1 VRPSARKARAAARV
15 ASARPGRGGV
25 HRDRLDRRVGR
36 GPRGVA
42 EALLTAEPTVFVVDD
57 DLGLRRSLQALL
69 EAAGLRVEIYASAQ
83 EFLEHCDP
91 RRPGCMVLDVRLQG
105 SSGLDFQEELRR
117 RQVTLLP
124 IIVMTGYGDVSTSV
138 RAFKGGAIDFLQKP
152 VPPKKLL
159 ERIREALE
167 IDRQA
172 RAVAAQRGLVVDAI
186 ARLTSRERQ
195 VMDLVALGRR
205 SKEIA
210 ATLKIS
216 IRTVEGHR
224 RAVLRKMGVSSA
236 AHLARAVARLDRT

>member
-1 VRPSARKARAAARV
+1 M
-15 ASARPGRGGV
+15 
-25 HRDRLDRRVGR
+25 
-36 GPRGVA
+36 
-42 EALLTAEPTVFVVDD
+42 AEPTVFVVDD
-57 DLGLRRSLQALL
+57 DLALRRSLQALL
-69 EAAGLRVEIYASAQ
+69 EAAGLPVEIYASAQ
-83 EFLEHCDP
+83 EFLERCDP

-117 RQVTLLP
+117 SQVTLP

-172 RAVAAQRGLVVDAI
+172 RAVAAQRALVVDAI

-195 VMDLVALGRR
+195 VMELLARGKS
-205 SKEIA
+205 SKGTA
-210 ATLKIS
+210 GTLKIS
-216 IRTVEGHR
+216 VRTVEGHR
-224 RAVLRKMGVSSA
+224 RVVLRKMAVSSV
-236 AHLARAVARLDRT
+236 AHLARAIARLDRT

>member
-1 VRPSARKARAAARV
+1 M
-15 ASARPGRGGV
+15 
-25 HRDRLDRRVGR
+25 
-36 GPRGVA
+36 
-42 EALLTAEPTVFVVDD
+42 TAEPTVFVVDD
-57 DLGLRRSLQALL
+57 NPGLRRSLQSLL
-69 EAAGLRVEIYASAQ
+69 EAASLRVETFASSR
-83 EFLEHCDP
+83 EFLERGDP

-117 RQVTLLP
+117 SQVTLP

-172 RAVAAQRGLVVDAI
+172 RAAGAQRAVVLDGI
-186 ARLTSRERQ
+186 ARLTPREQQ
-195 VMDLVALGRR
+195 VMDLLARGTS

-210 ATLKIS
+210 STLKIS
-216 IRTVEGHR
+216 VRTVEGHR
-224 RAVLRKMGVSSA
+224 RVVLRKMGVASV
-236 AHLARAVARLDRT
+236 AHLARAVARLGST

>member
-1 VRPSARKARAAARV
+1 M
-15 ASARPGRGGV
+15 
-25 HRDRLDRRVGR
+25 
-36 GPRGVA
+36 
-42 EALLTAEPTVFVVDD
+42 TEPTVFVVDD
-57 DLGLRRSLQALL
+57 DLALRRSLQALL
-69 EAAGLRVEIYASAQ
+69 EAAGLPVEIYASAQ
-83 EFLEHCDP
+83 EFLERCDP

-117 RQVTLLP
+117 SQVMLP

-159 ERIREALE
+159 ERIRAALE

-172 RAVAAQRGLVVDAI
+172 RAVAAQRALVVDAI

-195 VMDLVALGRR
+195 VMDLLARGKS
-205 SKEIA
+205 SKGA
-210 ATLKIS
+210 AGTLKIS
-216 IRTVEGHR
+216 VRTVEGHR
-224 RAVLRKMGVSSA
+224 RVVLRKMGVSSV